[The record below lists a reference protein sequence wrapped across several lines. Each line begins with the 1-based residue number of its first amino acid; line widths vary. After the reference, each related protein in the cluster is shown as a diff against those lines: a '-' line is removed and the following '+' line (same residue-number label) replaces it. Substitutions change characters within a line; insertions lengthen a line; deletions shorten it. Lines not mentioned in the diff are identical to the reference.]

1 MLMLTLVHT
10 KQSPHTVLSFYLNQ
24 NKDVIDSDGENKEGN
39 DLEDN
44 KRCRN
49 SGESENSDRGR
60 HRQQHNHY
68 TAEA

>member
-1 MLMLTLVHT
+1 MLMLTLVVNNLDI
-10 KQSPHTVLSFYLNQ
+10 SSFYLNK
-24 NKDVIDSDGENKEGN
+24 NEDVIDSDGENKEGN
-39 DLEDN
+39 DLEDDE
-44 KRCRN
+44 RCRN